1 MNNLFFVSDNFRI
14 FKLLISK
21 KMIISSLKLMQM
33 ATMPIIT
40 NLTAHIFKLDF
51 LKLILPEKELPISRL
66 IIRFAETSLKALVND
81 TVIFISLVLDAPMEI
96 CDFILLIFYRFLC
109 TLNVTQYL
117 FVFLKLVANIVILQ
131 CLTQH
136 SQLFI

>member
-14 FKLLISK
+14 FKLLISN

-40 NLTAHIFKLDF
+40 NLTAYIFKLDF

>member
-40 NLTAHIFKLDF
+40 NLTAYIFKLDF